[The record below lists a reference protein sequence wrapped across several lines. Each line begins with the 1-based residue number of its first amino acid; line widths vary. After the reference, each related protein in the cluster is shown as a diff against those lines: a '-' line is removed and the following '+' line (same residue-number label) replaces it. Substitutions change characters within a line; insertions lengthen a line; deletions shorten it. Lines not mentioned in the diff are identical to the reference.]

1 MRFDEIQTALDQAKK
16 HVEDASKTDR
26 FPDMR
31 IQLQLARQVC
41 KRAID
46 GMEVQIKATMR
57 TPTLGATLPKARR
70 RRPKVIT

>member
-16 HVEDASKTDR
+16 HVDEASTTKT
-26 FPDMR
+26 FTDMR

-46 GMEVQIKATMR
+46 GMEVQIKATMM
-57 TPTLGATLPKARR
+57 TPTLGATLPKKV
-70 RRPKVIT
+70 PKGWR